1 MPAYYKFKLQPFIV
15 FYKSTLTL
23 SICFAVMAATFALM
37 SGPVIMIRIFGVSFM
52 TGGTILSLLYKEI
65 SLKHE
70 YYFYYNQSI
79 SKTSLILTC
88 AVANMVVGITLI
100 AISFYA

>member
-15 FYKSTLTL
+15 FYKSTLAL
-23 SICFAVMAATFALM
+23 SMCFAVMAAAFALT
-37 SGPVIMIRIFGVSFM
+37 SSLIIMIRIFAVSFM
-52 TGGTILSLLYKEI
+52 TGGTVLSLLYKEI

-79 SKTSLILTC
+79 SKTVLILTC
-88 AVANMVVGITLI
+88 TLMNITIGILLI
-100 AISFYA
+100 VISCYA